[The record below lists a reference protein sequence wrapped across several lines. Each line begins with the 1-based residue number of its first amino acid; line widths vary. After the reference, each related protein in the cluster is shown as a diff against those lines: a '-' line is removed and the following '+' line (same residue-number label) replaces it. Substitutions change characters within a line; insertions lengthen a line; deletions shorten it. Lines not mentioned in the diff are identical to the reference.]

1 MQRKPFGQTRDGQA
15 VEAITLDNGQLSC
28 TFLTYG
34 ATLVSLNVP
43 DPAGKMVDV
52 ALGYDTLEAYE
63 SQDKYLGATVG
74 RYANRI
80 AAGRFTLDGVEY
92 TLVVNDGDNHL
103 HGGPTGFSTRV
114 WQAEEVPGGVCFT
127 YESQDMEEGF
137 PGALTAKVTYTL
149 EDSAL
154 VAHYQAT
161 TDRPTVC
168 NLTNHTYFNL
178 NGHNSG
184 SILDHV
190 LVLHAAHYTPVV
202 PGSIPTGKIEEV
214 IGTPMD
220 FLYPHTIGQRIERPF
235 PQLQRCGGYDHNWV
249 IDGPMGTLRPA
260 ARLVGD
266 KTGIALEVET
276 TLPGVQCY
284 AANFLEG
291 CPTGKG
297 GVTYHN
303 REGVCLETQFY
314 PDSPNH
320 PSFPSCVLRPGEV
333 WDHTTV
339 FRFSK

>member
-15 VEAITLDNGQLSC
+15 VEIITLDNGQLSC

-43 DPAGKMVDV
+43 DKEGKTVDV
-52 ALGYDTLEAYE
+52 ALGYDTLDAYE

-92 TLVVNDGDNHL
+92 TLAVNDGDNHL

-114 WQAEEVPGGVCFT
+114 WQADEVPNGVRFT
-127 YESQDMEEGF
+127 YHSQDMEEGF
-137 PGALTAKVTYTL
+137 PGTLTAQVTYSL
-149 EDSAL
+149 DGNAL

-184 SILDHV
+184 TVLDHT

-214 IGTPMD
+214 AGTPMD
-220 FLYPHTIGQRIERPF
+220 FLYPHTIGQRIDRLF
-235 PQLQRCGGYDHNWV
+235 PQLLH
-249 IDGPMGTLRPA
+249 
-260 ARLVGD
+260 
-266 KTGIALEVET
+266 
-276 TLPGVQCY
+276 
-284 AANFLEG
+284 
-291 CPTGKG
+291 
-297 GVTYHN
+297 
-303 REGVCLETQFY
+303 
-314 PDSPNH
+314 
-320 PSFPSCVLRPGEV
+320 
-333 WDHTTV
+333 
-339 FRFSK
+339 